1 MPSAKSTDT
10 LSRRMGRWVAGALRF
25 LVRCEH
31 RIREMLMQRGLPQP
45 LTVGLLWLAR
55 ALAVCLLVYAA
66 YMAFWVVLLLAALI
80 VYAMYSAQYGYE
92 EEELY
97 RFKTLDDLR
106 KEPGYDPVLYNDY
119 EHQDY
124 PPEKTER

>member
-1 MPSAKSTDT
+1 
-10 LSRRMGRWVAGALRF
+10 
-25 LVRCEH
+25 
-31 RIREMLMQRGLPQP
+31 MQRGLPQP